1 MFFPAK
7 NLTRNWK
14 KLNTSMIRNLTKM
27 DVNIQSLI
35 GIGRGGVLLPSVK
48 CTQKE
53 RRLSKDKAMILWI
66 SILVAN
72 PPNVK
77 TQINNNA
84 DRWAVQLLNII

>member
-1 MFFPAK
+1 
-7 NLTRNWK
+7 
-14 KLNTSMIRNLTKM
+14 MIRNLTKM

-35 GIGRGGVLLPSVK
+35 GIGRGVRLPSVK